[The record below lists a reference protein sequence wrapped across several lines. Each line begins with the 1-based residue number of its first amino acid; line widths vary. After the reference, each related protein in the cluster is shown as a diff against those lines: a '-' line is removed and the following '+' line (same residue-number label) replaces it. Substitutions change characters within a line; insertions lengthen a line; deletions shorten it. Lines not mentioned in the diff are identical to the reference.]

1 MRSSFATALLVAS
14 AASVLAA
21 PAPGQSIGLP
31 KAVQRTPK
39 FTAFGVAGTRP
50 ASLSKIADDRQA
62 ALAYI
67 AGRAGVSVA
76 DLEVTDDYVGSN
88 GLRHLYVER
97 LVGGKRVSNQV
108 ANASIKDGKIFSF
121 GSTIGGTP
129 VNKTNFSGAARAIN
143 ADAAQAAAEKAFGL
157 VRNEIA
163 PFQRLVET
171 SENVVEPAWA
181 VQVTSGK
188 GQSLQ
193 WLEVDVSVSTGKI
206 LNAVSWVSHAKYTHS
221 RFESND
227 PRGSII
233 TSTDPFLTRNS
244 PKGWHSD
251 GTTTFTE
258 SQGNNAYVYYGPDKK
273 LTSGGPDNVY
283 PVVYDFTKPADDV
296 DNIKAGITNNFVI
309 TNLMHDLGV
318 AYGFTEEA
326 GNFQKVNLGGGG
338 KGGDAVQVSVQDG
351 GGFDNA
357 NFATPPDGQKPKMN
371 MYVFRGTPTRDG
383 TMENDIV
390 EHEYG
395 HGISNRLTGGPANSN
410 CLSSSEAGGMGEGWS
425 DYVYVATS
433 RRKTHTRDDDVVIGA
448 WAFDRPAGIRAFP
461 YSTSMTRNTHTYSKL
476 GSGTVEVHAAGNIWA
491 TMWNEVLWNL
501 IDAKGI
507 DEDIFNPPTTGSGPT
522 AGNQIAIQLYFDSL
536 AIQPCN
542 PTFLSA
548 RDAVIQADAIRYAG
562 AHKCLIWAGFAKRGL
577 GVKAIDHKDDFS
589 VPAEC
594 SGSTE
599 PTTTVKP
606 PASTTTTPT
615 TTAEPTAKPPVTT
628 TAKPPTSTT
637 AKPPKPTKT
646 PTPTPSPTNEPDE
659 PWCPWW
665 GWWC

>member
-1 MRSSFATALLVAS
+1 MRSSFGTALLVAS

-39 FTAFGVAGTRP
+39 FTAFGMAGTRP

-108 ANASIKDGKIFSF
+108 ANASIKDGKVFSF

-206 LNAVSWVSHAKYTHS
+206 LNAVSWVSHATYAHS

-283 PVVYDFTKPADDV
+283 PVVYDFTKPANDV

-410 CLSSSEAGGMGEGWS
+410 CLSSAEAGGMGEGWS

-476 GSGTVEVHAAGNIWA
+476 GTGSVEVHAAGNIWA

-646 PTPTPSPTNEPDE
+646 PTPLPSPTNEPDE